1 MNRRAFLLSAAAL
14 TGATALGGVATLRL
28 HLSPRTD
35 PFLTP
40 EHLAQIAATDL
51 PRPRV
56 LFVGN
61 SMVLRHD
68 VPARLAGIARAEGH
82 QIAVATAAANGARL
96 IETLRIAELRLVLK
110 PDYWDAVILQD
121 FTETPLRAPD
131 RWGSA
136 IAMTRIARQVAP
148 APILLY
154 PPWPGDHGHPI
165 YKNAGRLKA
174 QPENPSDY
182 AARTMAHY
190 TRVSRKNGFDIAP
203 VPQRWLEAVAE
214 GEGLY
219 DKDRHHAN
227 AHGAALVARILWES
241 LKPLLNPS
249 S

>member
-1 MNRRAFLLSAAAL
+1 MNRRALLLSAAAL

-28 HLSPRTD
+28 HLAPRQE

-40 EHLAQIAATDL
+40 AHLNRIATAEL

-68 VPARLAGIARAEGH
+68 VPARLARFAQAKGH
-82 QIAVATAAANGARL
+82 QITTAMAAANGARL
-96 IETLRIAELRLVLK
+96 IETRRIPELKPILK
-110 PDYWDAVILQD
+110 PDYWDAVVLQD

-136 IAMTRIARQVAP
+136 LAMGRIARRVAP

-154 PPWPGDHGHPI
+154 PPWPGDLGHPI
-165 YKNAGRLKA
+165 YENAGRLKA
-174 QPENPSDY
+174 QPQSPTDY

-190 TRVSRKNGFDIAP
+190 TRVARANGFHVAP
-203 VPQRWLEAVAE
+203 VPQRWLEAVAR
-214 GEGLY
+214 GESLY
-219 DKDRHHAN
+219 DADRHHAN
-227 AHGAALVARILWES
+227 ARGAALAAKVLWEA
-241 LKPLLNPS
+241 LEPLLNPGS
-249 S
+249 